1 MPHPTP
7 HLLGSSSL
15 FGAFVELGPYR
26 ITSEGFP
33 MANPLSWNNEYDVV
47 FLDNPRGTGYSSAD
61 VLCTDWQCYGADA
74 DSFIRQFMQG
84 YGLLDKD
91 LYFTGESYGGHY
103 GE

>member
-1 MPHPTP
+1 
-7 HLLGSSSL
+7 
-15 FGAFVELGPYR
+15 
-26 ITSEGFP
+26 